1 MMRVVVA
8 DITTL
13 PVDAIVNAANSTLL
27 GGGGVSGA
35 ILRAGGPELVEECR
49 RLGGCATGE
58 AKLTAGHR
66 LAARFVV
73 LATGGGAVLRRE
85 NRTLLKGSGLVIFL
99 DRSPWAIRRTLR
111 RQGRPL
117 LTDDDAIFRLYRQRR
132 SLYWAAAHHAVNK
145 PTARQAAEEAVRLW
159 REEQQ

>member
-1 MMRVVVA
+1 M
-8 DITTL
+8 
-13 PVDAIVNAANSTLL
+13 AIVAAGVGAYFRTRGTRGLTGL
-27 GGGGVSGA
+27 G
-35 ILRAGGPELVEECR
+35 R
-49 RLGGCATGE
+49 RE
-58 AKLTAGHR
+58 
-66 LAARFVV
+66 VMV

-117 LTDDDAIFRLYRQRR
+117 LTDDDAIFRLYHQRWR
-132 SLYWAAAHHAVNK
+132 LYRAAAHHAVNK
-145 PTARQAAEEAVRLW
+145 PTARQASEEAVRLW

>member
-1 MMRVVVA
+1 MRNLIFVG
-8 DITTL
+8 L
-13 PVDAIVNAANSTLL
+13 PGSGKSTV
-27 GGGGVSGA
+27 G
-35 ILRAGGPELVEECR
+35 
-49 RLGGCATGE
+49 
-58 AKLTAGHR
+58 R
-66 LAARFVV
+66 LAAKPLGLPVVGADTAREQAEGRSLPDLCRREGMV

-132 SLYWAAAHHAVNK
+132 SLYRAAAHHAVNK

>member
-1 MMRVVVA
+1 M
-8 DITTL
+8 
-13 PVDAIVNAANSTLL
+13 
-27 GGGGVSGA
+27 
-35 ILRAGGPELVEECR
+35 
-49 RLGGCATGE
+49 
-58 AKLTAGHR
+58 
-66 LAARFVV
+66 V

-85 NRTLLKGSGLVIFL
+85 NRTLLKGSGLVICL

-132 SLYWAAAHHAVNK
+132 SLYRAAAHHAVNK